1 MRVLASY
8 NLKGGVGKTAAA
20 VNLAF
25 FAAGEGARTLV
36 VDLDPQGAASY
47 YLRVDARIKGGSE
60 RLVGEKGH
68 ILKAIHATDYA
79 HLDVVPADFSHR
91 NLDLI
96 LNEEKNPEK
105 RLAKILRPLAE
116 EYEYV
121 ILDCP
126 PGISLVSENIVGA
139 ADVLIIPIIP
149 THLSLRAYD
158 MLIEFCRER
167 GYGDVRC
174 MPFFSMLDRRRS
186 LHLQMVQLFAATH
199 PELLHIFI
207 PYSSVIERMGERQAP
222 VGAYAAGSDPGRAYS
237 ALWQAVK
244 ARLQDEATFAAG

>member
-1 MRVLASY
+1 MRVLAAY

-20 VNLAF
+20 VNLAY
-25 FAAGEGARTLV
+25 FAALDGARTLV

-47 YLRVDARIKGGSE
+47 YFRVDARIKGGSE
-60 RLVGEKGH
+60 KLVSEKGR

-79 HLDVVPADFSHR
+79 NLDIVPADFSHR

-96 LNEEKNPEK
+96 LSGEKHSER
-105 RLAKILRPLAE
+105 RLGKILRPLEE

-139 ADVLIIPIIP
+139 ADALVIPIIP

-158 MLIEFCRER
+158 MLVEFCRER

-207 PYSSVIERMGERQAP
+207 PYSSIIERMGEHQSP
-222 VGAYAAGSDPGRAYS
+222 VATFAASSDPGRAYA

-244 ARLQDEATFAAG
+244 ARLHEEAAFAG